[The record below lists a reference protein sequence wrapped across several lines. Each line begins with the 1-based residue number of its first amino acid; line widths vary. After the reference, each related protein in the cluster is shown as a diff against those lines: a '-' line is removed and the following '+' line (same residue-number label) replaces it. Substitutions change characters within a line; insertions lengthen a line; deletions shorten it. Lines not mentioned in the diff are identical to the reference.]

1 MRLDGLPYFPQ
12 WMNHGV
18 IVMVRFDLTFA
29 KVMKSDENA
38 KKVGKNKRIYFA
50 LSSLNRNFDLRS
62 KIGYASEKSKNVWFF
77 VRLALPLQPFCQKY
91 QFATMNAILYMRPT
105 L

>member
-1 MRLDGLPYFPQ
+1 
-12 WMNHGV
+12 
-18 IVMVRFDLTFA
+18 
-29 KVMKSDENA
+29 MKSDENA

-77 VRLALPLQPFCQKY
+77 VRLALPLQPLKQKGHF
-91 QFATMNAILYMRPT
+91 FASKMQYKNQKNVLLLQNLNAH
-105 L
+105 

>member
-1 MRLDGLPYFPQ
+1 
-12 WMNHGV
+12 
-18 IVMVRFDLTFA
+18 
-29 KVMKSDENA
+29 MKSDENA

-77 VRLALPLQPFCQKY
+77 VRLALPLQPLKKKGIFCIK
-91 QFATMNAILYMRPT
+91 NAI
-105 L
+105 

>member
-1 MRLDGLPYFPQ
+1 
-12 WMNHGV
+12 
-18 IVMVRFDLTFA
+18 
-29 KVMKSDENA
+29 MKSDENA

-77 VRLALPLQPFCQKY
+77 VRLALPLQPLKKKGHFLHQKCNIKTKRTFY
-91 QFATMNAILYMRPT
+91 YYKT
-105 L
+105 